1 VIRKSPEAYAAAAA
15 IALLAAL
22 HKILY
27 ASVLVNDDFMHRAHA
42 LQLLAGE
49 WPIRDF
55 FDYGMVLMYV
65 TSALSQAVFGYR
77 LLAEALVIGAA
88 VGISCLVVFDLVR
101 RLTDSHAEALLS
113 AVLFLIA
120 MPRGYG
126 YPKLIVYSVAA
137 VLWWRY
143 VWQPKP
149 ARAIALGAWTA
160 IAFYWRP
167 DHGVYVAVGVMLA
180 TIAAHGVSLSA
191 LAACVRAGM
200 VTIALVAP
208 WLVFAAVQVQGFG
221 RFVESGL
228 TAAVEEHVA
237 GQTLPRWP
245 LVRLSDL
252 VSVDR
257 SELYAPLIGL
267 RWTPDS
273 SHESRQRIIQQYG
286 LTVVSTRDAVSQT
299 VRASEQTVVAIR
311 ALVAEPLV
319 EDTNGIDRG
328 NAEISSSTWPPSQR
342 RRFDHWWLRLR
353 LLPGLDQQVQA
364 GESATILLY
373 GLPLL
378 AITVAFPLKRYLPA
392 RARPVHLVYFGVFAL
407 LVNIGVL
414 RAPFHVRAGDGIVL
428 PGIVLGILCGMLI
441 RARGELPPLARRFTT
456 AVGVIALVLLMKSL
470 AVAGL
475 SGERVTWLA
484 GEWESLDRARG
495 AWEEVVGRLTATPP
509 IDYWRNRDPEVT
521 LGLAA
526 YAQECLPATDRILVL
541 WFAPEIY
548 YYSGRLMASRHAFFL
563 PEFGSLPHE
572 RDMETEKVK
581 RTPPAIVFTK
591 AGSDG
596 AARRAFPP
604 VMDLVSREYRVGGS
618 IDDGSDHYSF
628 LVRNDRIPVRAYGAD
643 GWPCYR

>member
-1 VIRKSPEAYAAAAA
+1 VNRQSPEAYVAAAV

-27 ASVLVNDDFMHRAHA
+27 ASVLVNDDFMHRAYA
-42 LQLLAGE
+42 LQLIAGE
-49 WPIRDF
+49 WPLRDF

-77 LLAEALVIGAA
+77 LLAEALVIGAV
-88 VGISCLVVFDLVR
+88 VGISCLLVFDLVR
-101 RLTDSHAEALLS
+101 RLTDSHAAAMLS

-143 VWQPKP
+143 VWDPKP

-167 DHGVYVAVGVMLA
+167 DHGTYVALGVMLA
-180 TIAAHGVSLSA
+180 TIAVHGIRLSA

-208 WLVFAAVQVQGFG
+208 WLVFASVQTQGFG

-228 TAAVEEHVA
+228 TAAVQEHLA
-237 GQTLPRWP
+237 GQTPPRWA

-252 VSVDR
+252 VSIDR

-273 SHESRQRIIQQYG
+273 SQESRQRVLQQYG

-311 ALVAEPLV
+311 ALIAEPVV

-328 NAEISSSTWPPSQR
+328 NSEISSSTWPPSQR

-378 AITVAFPLKRYLPA
+378 AIAVAFPLKRYLPA
-392 RARPVHLVYFGVFAL
+392 RVGPVHLVCFAIFAV

-428 PGIVLGILCGMLI
+428 PGIVLGILCAMLI
-441 RARGELPPLARRFTT
+441 RARGELTPFMRRVTT
-456 AVGVIALVLLMKSL
+456 VGGVIVVVLLLKSL

-484 GEWESLDRARG
+484 GEWESLSRARG
-495 AWEEVVGRLTATPP
+495 AWEEVTGRLISTPP
-509 IDYWRNRDPEVT
+509 IEFWRNRRPEVT
-521 LGLAA
+521 LRLAA
-526 YAQECLPATDRILVL
+526 YARECLPATDRILVL

-548 YYSGRLMASRHAFFL
+548 YYSDRLMASRHAFFL
-563 PEFGSLPHE
+563 PEFSTLRHE
-572 RDMETEKVK
+572 RDMEIEKIK
-581 RTPPAIVFTK
+581 RAPPMIVFTK
-591 AGSDG
+591 AGSDS
-596 AARRAFPP
+596 AARRAFPA
-604 VMDLVSREYRVGGS
+604 VMDLVSREYRVGGQ
-618 IDDGSDHYSF
+618 IDEGSDHYSF